1 MMCYNY
7 TYGGTSMYITIEGP
21 IGIGKSSLARLI
33 KQELQYDIVN
43 EIVTQNPFLER
54 FYEDQER
61 WALQTEMYFLSH
73 RFIQLRTLAKR
84 IEQGDDFVADFDIY
98 KNEIFARKT
107 LTDKDYTKFYQIYQI
122 FRKELVCNDLTV
134 LLHANLETIKYRI
147 ALRNRS
153 FEQEIADDYLIYLIE
168 AYQDF
173 GKRLAKERPKN
184 FLIIECDDLDYV
196 HSNADREFVV
206 TKIKNKIKRLQYD
219 I

>member
-1 MMCYNY
+1 
-7 TYGGTSMYITIEGP
+7 MYITIEGP